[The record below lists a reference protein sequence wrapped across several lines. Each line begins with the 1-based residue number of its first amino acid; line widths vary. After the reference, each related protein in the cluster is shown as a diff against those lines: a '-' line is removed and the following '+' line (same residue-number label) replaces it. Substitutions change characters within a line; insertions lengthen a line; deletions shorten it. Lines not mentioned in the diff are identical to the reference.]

1 MQRINWFPDPNIT
14 DTIKPV
20 TGSGKVKI
28 DYTSVNKRNWM
39 RATSTATGD
48 NYAQYFLSGPQL
60 PLSGSYHVHALA
72 YAHGA
77 DASFQVFYHVNGSY
91 RQSFSIPV
99 GNGQTVTVDKTL
111 TLPPGYDYL
120 LVRIQLDT
128 QTVGAIGMM
137 SDIHIERADT
147 YDTAVGGGA
156 SGLLHRR
163 HHATRLTP
171 RTGTVMPD
179 DGNEPM
185 HETILDHHPVGRP
198 LGGYHDHSEQA
209 RDEILG
215 QRLCERH
222 RRHYLDESVWRPQ
235 CKPTCQLRVDRQLGQ
250 SDVNVLFR
258 QVRQSDRHRDE
269 YSHLHVGRVSGE
281 QDPARRHRIF
291 QRGHDASSLTL
302 TGVMA

>member
-1 MQRINWFPDPNIT
+1 MMRVNMYPNPRFSPDGASTGAWGIDYAKDMPGDGTLRPSHSQGFDELHVPELEPGAEYVFSVRSENRLGGAMVVIANT
-14 DTIKPV
+14 YSSTISPDGNGMIV
-20 TGSGKVKI
+20 VRLTAPATGSQTENRIVFSNQGV
-28 DYTSVNKRNWM
+28 YS
-39 RATSTATGD
+39 
-48 NYAQYFLSGPQL
+48 QPQL
-60 PLSGSYHVHALA
+60 ELA
-72 YAHGA
+72 
-77 DASFQVFYHVNGSY
+77 S
-91 RQSFSIPV
+91 
-99 GNGQTVTVDKTL
+99 
-111 TLPPGYDYL
+111 
-120 LVRIQLDT
+120 
-128 QTVGAIGMM
+128 
-137 SDIHIERADT
+137 T
-147 YDTAVGGGA
+147 YDAALGGV
-156 SGLLHRR
+156 SSLLLRR

-209 RDEILG
+209 RDEISG

-235 CKPTCQLRVDRQLGQ
+235 CKPTCQLRVDRQLGR

-291 QRGHDASSLTL
+291 HREYDAARLTL
-302 TGVMA
+302 LGVVA

>member
-1 MQRINWFPDPNIT
+1 MRVNMYPNPRFSPDGASTGAWGIDYANDMPGDGTLRPSHSQGFDELHVPELDPGAEYVFSVRSENGRGSVMLVIGERYSSRT
-14 DTIKPV
+14 VPDGNGMIVLRLTAPA
-20 TGSGKVKI
+20 TGSQKTNRVVFSNQGV
-28 DYTSVNKRNWM
+28 YS
-39 RATSTATGD
+39 
-48 NYAQYFLSGPQL
+48 QPQL
-60 PLSGSYHVHALA
+60 ELA
-72 YAHGA
+72 
-77 DASFQVFYHVNGSY
+77 S
-91 RQSFSIPV
+91 
-99 GNGQTVTVDKTL
+99 
-111 TLPPGYDYL
+111 
-120 LVRIQLDT
+120 
-128 QTVGAIGMM
+128 
-137 SDIHIERADT
+137 T
-147 YDTAVGGGA
+147 YDAALGGGV
-156 SGLLHRR
+156 SSLLLRR

-235 CKPTCQLRVDRQLGQ
+235 CKPTCQLRVDRQLGR

-269 YSHLHVGRVSGE
+269 YSHLHGCRVSGE

-291 QRGHDASSLTL
+291 HREYDAARLTL
-302 TGVMA
+302 LGVVA

>member
-1 MQRINWFPDPNIT
+1 MRVNMYPNPRFSPDGASTGAWGLDYANDMPGDGTLRPSRSQGYDELRVPELNPGAEYVFSVRSENGRGSVMLVIGELNSSRT
-14 DTIKPV
+14 VPDGNGMIVLRFTAPA
-20 TGSGKVKI
+20 TGSQKKNRVMFSNQGV
-28 DYTSVNKRNWM
+28 YS
-39 RATSTATGD
+39 
-48 NYAQYFLSGPQL
+48 QPQL
-60 PLSGSYHVHALA
+60 ELA
-72 YAHGA
+72 
-77 DASFQVFYHVNGSY
+77 S
-91 RQSFSIPV
+91 
-99 GNGQTVTVDKTL
+99 
-111 TLPPGYDYL
+111 
-120 LVRIQLDT
+120 
-128 QTVGAIGMM
+128 
-137 SDIHIERADT
+137 T
-147 YDTAVGGGA
+147 YDAALGGGV
-156 SGLLHRR
+156 SSLLLRR

-209 RDEILG
+209 RDEISG

-235 CKPTCQLRVDRQLGQ
+235 CKPTCQLRVDRQLGR

-291 QRGHDASSLTL
+291 HREYDAARLTL
-302 TGVMA
+302 LGVVA

>member
-1 MQRINWFPDPNIT
+1 MRVNMYPNPRFSPDGASTGAWGIDYANDMPGDGTLRPSHSQGFDELHVPELDPGAEYVFSVRSENGKGSVILVIGERYSSRT
-14 DTIKPV
+14 VPDGNGMIVLRLTAPA
-20 TGSGKVKI
+20 TGSQKKNRVVFSNQGV
-28 DYTSVNKRNWM
+28 YS
-39 RATSTATGD
+39 
-48 NYAQYFLSGPQL
+48 QPQL
-60 PLSGSYHVHALA
+60 ELA
-72 YAHGA
+72 
-77 DASFQVFYHVNGSY
+77 S
-91 RQSFSIPV
+91 
-99 GNGQTVTVDKTL
+99 
-111 TLPPGYDYL
+111 
-120 LVRIQLDT
+120 
-128 QTVGAIGMM
+128 
-137 SDIHIERADT
+137 T
-147 YDTAVGGGA
+147 YDAALGGGV
-156 SGLLHRR
+156 SSLLLRR

-209 RDEILG
+209 RDEISG

-235 CKPTCQLRVDRQLGQ
+235 CKPTCQLRVDRQLGR

-291 QRGHDASSLTL
+291 HREYDAARLTL
-302 TGVMA
+302 LGVVA

>member
-1 MQRINWFPDPNIT
+1 MRVNMYPNPRFSPDGASTGAWGIDYANDMPGDGTLRPSHSQGFDELHVPELDPGAEYVFSVRSENGRGSVMLVIGERYSSRT
-14 DTIKPV
+14 VPDGNGMIVLRLTAPA
-20 TGSGKVKI
+20 TGSQKKNRVVFSNQGV
-28 DYTSVNKRNWM
+28 YS
-39 RATSTATGD
+39 
-48 NYAQYFLSGPQL
+48 QPQL
-60 PLSGSYHVHALA
+60 ELA
-72 YAHGA
+72 
-77 DASFQVFYHVNGSY
+77 S
-91 RQSFSIPV
+91 
-99 GNGQTVTVDKTL
+99 
-111 TLPPGYDYL
+111 
-120 LVRIQLDT
+120 
-128 QTVGAIGMM
+128 
-137 SDIHIERADT
+137 T
-147 YDTAVGGGA
+147 YDAALGGGV
-156 SGLLHRR
+156 SSLLLRR

-209 RDEILG
+209 RDEISG

-235 CKPTCQLRVDRQLGQ
+235 CKPTCQLRVDRQLGR

-291 QRGHDASSLTL
+291 HREYDAARLTL
-302 TGVMA
+302 LGVVA

>member
-1 MQRINWFPDPNIT
+1 MRVNMYPNPRFSPDGASTGAWGIDYANDMPGDGTLRPSHSQEFDELHVPELDPGAEYVFSVRSENGRGSVMLVIGERYSSRT
-14 DTIKPV
+14 VPDGNGMIVLRLTAPA
-20 TGSGKVKI
+20 TGSQKKNRVVFSNQGV
-28 DYTSVNKRNWM
+28 YS
-39 RATSTATGD
+39 
-48 NYAQYFLSGPQL
+48 QPQL
-60 PLSGSYHVHALA
+60 ELA
-72 YAHGA
+72 
-77 DASFQVFYHVNGSY
+77 S
-91 RQSFSIPV
+91 
-99 GNGQTVTVDKTL
+99 
-111 TLPPGYDYL
+111 
-120 LVRIQLDT
+120 
-128 QTVGAIGMM
+128 
-137 SDIHIERADT
+137 T
-147 YDTAVGGGA
+147 YDAALGGGV
-156 SGLLHRR
+156 SSLLLRR

-209 RDEILG
+209 RDEISG

-235 CKPTCQLRVDRQLGQ
+235 CKPTCQLRVDRQLGR

-269 YSHLHVGRVSGE
+269 YSHLHGCRVSGE

-291 QRGHDASSLTL
+291 HREYDAARLTL
-302 TGVMA
+302 LGVAA

>member
-1 MQRINWFPDPNIT
+1 MRVNMYPNPRFSPDGASTGAWGIDYANDMPGDGTLRPSHSQGFDELHVPELDPGAEYVFSVRSENGRGSVILVIGERYSSRT
-14 DTIKPV
+14 VPDGNGMIVLRLTAPA
-20 TGSGKVKI
+20 TGSPKTNRVVFSNQGV
-28 DYTSVNKRNWM
+28 YS
-39 RATSTATGD
+39 
-48 NYAQYFLSGPQL
+48 QPQL
-60 PLSGSYHVHALA
+60 ELA
-72 YAHGA
+72 
-77 DASFQVFYHVNGSY
+77 S
-91 RQSFSIPV
+91 
-99 GNGQTVTVDKTL
+99 
-111 TLPPGYDYL
+111 
-120 LVRIQLDT
+120 
-128 QTVGAIGMM
+128 
-137 SDIHIERADT
+137 T
-147 YDTAVGGGA
+147 YDAALGGGV
-156 SGLLHRR
+156 SSLLLRR

-209 RDEILG
+209 RDEISG
-215 QRLCERH
+215 QRLCERR

-235 CKPTCQLRVDRQLGQ
+235 CKPTCQLRVDRQLGR

-291 QRGHDASSLTL
+291 HREYDAARLTL
-302 TGVMA
+302 LGVAA